1 MSSVDKDKGPK
12 TKRKHVITI
21 VVVLNNK
28 SWPYLKSMIYMS
40 KQIPKQLLL
49 LFFCFIRPL
58 KSKVLIPCDIKGL
71 WILLPFYFSL
81 RKITEKVKTK
91 SSRKN
96 ILQMK
101 KIEREREREM
111 ERMFYS
117 GQTRARTK
125 CIVFFMNGRYVPRH
139 GWGYQVQGAP

>member
-1 MSSVDKDKGPK
+1 
-12 TKRKHVITI
+12 
-21 VVVLNNK
+21 
-28 SWPYLKSMIYMS
+28 MIYMS

-101 KIEREREREM
+101 KIERERERER
-111 ERMFYS
+111 ERWRECFIVGKREQ
-117 GQTRARTK
+117 GQSALSSLWMGGTFRGMGGVTRCRELPSYLGIK
-125 CIVFFMNGRYVPRH
+125 QLHHILF
-139 GWGYQVQGAP
+139 